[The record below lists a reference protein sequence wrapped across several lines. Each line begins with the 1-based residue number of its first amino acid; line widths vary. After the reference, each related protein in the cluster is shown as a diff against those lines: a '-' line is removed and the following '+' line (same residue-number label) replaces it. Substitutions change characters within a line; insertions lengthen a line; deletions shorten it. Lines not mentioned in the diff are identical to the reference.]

1 VYGSYQGIALAMPEA
16 LRYECAFALRPESG
30 SASVKA
36 ITIIVTPVIDGD
48 RNQLLEV
55 KVC

>member
-30 SASVKA
+30 VSLRARIGVGQSDYDHCDA
-36 ITIIVTPVIDGD
+36 GH
-48 RNQLLEV
+48 
-55 KVC
+55 